1 MLSVGLPETR
11 ALASAVDTCPVR
23 AATFR
28 SDVDEESELRGKAV
42 LAGPG
47 WKEVAVFQKKV
58 FCAARPSV
66 DRDPIGPRTAT
77 GSVERS

>member
-11 ALASAVDTCPVR
+11 ALASAVDTCPVC

-47 WKEVAVFQKKV
+47 WKEVAVFQKKS
-58 FCAARPSV
+58 FLRCAPVS
-66 DRDPIGPRTAT
+66 
-77 GSVERS
+77 RS